1 MEDLEEEDK
10 VIFYKFKNIIRQKM
24 RKTIFG
30 FMFAM
35 ILGAVMTS
43 CTGNGTTATEVT
55 AADSTLVD
63 TTLVVTDTLVAD
75 TLGQA
80 VVVTDSVE

>member
-1 MEDLEEEDK
+1 
-10 VIFYKFKNIIRQKM
+10 M

-35 ILGAVMTS
+35 ILSSVIAS
-43 CTGNGTTATEVT
+43 CTGNGVTATEGV
-55 AADSTLVD
+55 AVDSILVD
-63 TTLVVTDTLVAD
+63 TTVVVADTLVAD